1 MALTKLKGQNFRVL
15 VGGAAVTEAVN
26 CSITIQGNM
35 EDGST
40 KDTDN
45 TWTNESMTSKSWNVS
60 VDNLDASVAS
70 LRALITQFNSDNTVA
85 VGWDHTSGTNNR
97 TAQNAAFARSG
108 QAILNDVSIS
118 SANRTN
124 IQVTCQYLGTG
135 ALT

>member
-70 LRALITQFNSDNTVA
+70 LRALITQFNSDSTVA

-108 QAILNDVSIS
+108 QAILNDISIS